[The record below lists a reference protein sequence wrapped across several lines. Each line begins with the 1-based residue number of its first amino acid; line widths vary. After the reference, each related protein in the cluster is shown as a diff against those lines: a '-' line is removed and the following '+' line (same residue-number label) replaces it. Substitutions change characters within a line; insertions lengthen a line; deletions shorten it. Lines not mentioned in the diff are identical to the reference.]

1 MKRLLAILLTA
12 CAVQAQGDRMH
23 FQLNYR
29 PGDWI
34 TIGETRLATSIAVS
48 YSDVYIGTLG
58 GVIRYNW
65 TSDQYSFPL
74 TTSSGL
80 LDNEV
85 RLVAVDPRTGWVWVV
100 TRLGFNLYNPQA
112 EVMMKSV
119 YAASG
124 IDLNER
130 VLSIGFDVSQTWI
143 QTTKGF
149 YVSPTSTLS
158 PSRATASPDPGVS
171 WQGALASR
179 QKLPHFL
186 PRQEFGYFYE
196 LASSSIVD
204 REFRKFPIVS
214 YTTDN
219 QGNFWVATYG
229 AGGWLVNGVTL
240 AARPLPYGVAS
251 GDVRAIAIRDETM
264 WFGGRSQFGSLSSVG
279 HAVTSWNQEKDLFT
293 YIPLNVVETVTCML
307 VDTSNVWAGTDQG
320 LLRKDKFMQNWTVYG
335 RNAGMSDNAILS
347 LATDGTRI
355 FVGTS
360 SGLNVL
366 TQGEKDWIIHPV
378 EISAIRNIAILKIL
392 LKDDA
397 IWLGTDNGIYCIDE
411 RRGHWFHYDGMGNA
425 LGERT
430 LTPSRVGGIATNEQT
445 IYFASQRSLVM
456 YDLRSRKWESV
467 NMNIQFL
474 ESGVNAM
481 ECDPHNIW
489 IGTNAGLLRYLRK
502 KQKWYFYSTQDG
514 LAGDQIQSIALDGDY
529 VWFGTNAGVTQFFWN
544 APHLR
549 E

>member
-34 TIGETRLATSIAVS
+34 TIGETQLATSIAVS

-149 YVSPTSTLS
+149 YVSPTSALS

-264 WFGGRSQFGSLSSVG
+264 WFGGRSQFGSLSPVG

-411 RRGHWFHYDGMGNA
+411 RRGQWFHYDGIGNSI
-425 LGERT
+425 GERT
-430 LTPSRVGGIATNEQT
+430 LTPSTVGGIAADERT
-445 IYFASQRSLVM
+445 IFFASQRSLVT
-456 YDLRSRKWESV
+456 YDPQSQKWESV
-467 NMNIQFL
+467 NVNIQFL
-474 ESGVNAM
+474 QSGVNAM